1 MKDRQQQLVKLIENH
16 TNTDGTIETE
26 IDKLG
31 FIRSSSLSEPLH
43 SLFEPSVCF
52 IAQGSKIVM
61 VGDDIFHYDPN
72 HYLIASVHL
81 PITGKIIKATE
92 DKPYLGVKLRFT
104 TEEILD
110 VIKVKQDHSAPA
122 QRAIM
127 VNETTANILDAVIRL
142 ISLLDTPEDIPALAP
157 LYKREIL
164 YRIWQREDGEQMREF
179 AVMGSQAQA
188 IKEVIQTINEEFDQ
202 PLRIDVLA
210 KMAKMSVSS
219 FHHYFKQVTSLS
231 PLKYQKKIRLQ
242 EARKLLM
249 SEPIEAAEAAFQVGY
264 ESPSQFSREYSRMF
278 GYPPVSDVKRLRDS
292 LTNSAEKNKK

>member
-26 IDKLG
+26 IDKLS

-110 VIKVKQDHSAPA
+110 VIKIG
-122 QRAIM
+122 RAH
-127 VNETTANILDAVIRL
+127 V
-142 ISLLDTPEDIPALAP
+142 
-157 LYKREIL
+157 
-164 YRIWQREDGEQMREF
+164 
-179 AVMGSQAQA
+179 
-188 IKEVIQTINEEFDQ
+188 
-202 PLRIDVLA
+202 
-210 KMAKMSVSS
+210 
-219 FHHYFKQVTSLS
+219 
-231 PLKYQKKIRLQ
+231 
-242 EARKLLM
+242 
-249 SEPIEAAEAAFQVGY
+249 
-264 ESPSQFSREYSRMF
+264 
-278 GYPPVSDVKRLRDS
+278 
-292 LTNSAEKNKK
+292 